1 MDDKGLFGFWLQ
13 TVGSLAKT
21 SLMLEALAKDD
32 YLPLIKS
39 ALSEDIG
46 SGDVTT
52 NALISQDS
60 FASGVMIAKEPLVVA
75 GIDLAIASFK
85 ELDDSVDFSVEVL
98 DGQDGDF
105 FQPLLRIHGPAR
117 ALLTAE
123 RTALNF
129 VQRLSGIATLTA
141 KYVQQVA
148 GTDAKILDTRKT
160 IPGWRILEKYAVAC
174 GGGTNHRIGLY
185 DQVMIKDNHLVAMG
199 GDIRKAI
206 HSARENYPQLI
217 IEVEADTVKQAETAA
232 DAGADI
238 ILLDNMSCEELC
250 KSIEIIS
257 GRSKTEASGGITIDN
272 VREIAETGV
281 DYISIGALTHSA
293 PAVDI
298 GFDFDRLS

>member
-21 SLMLEALAKDD
+21 SLMPEALAKDD

-129 VQRLSGIATLTA
+129 LQRLSGIATLTA
-141 KYVQQVA
+141 KYVKQVE
-148 GTDAKILDTRKT
+148 GTGAKILDTRKT
-160 IPGWRILEKYAVAC
+160 IPGWRILEKYAVVC
-174 GGGTNHRIGLY
+174 GGGMNHRMGLY
-185 DQVMIKDNHLVAMG
+185 DQAMVKDNHLVAVG
-199 GDIRKAI
+199 GNIIEAVLRI
-206 HSARENYPQLI
+206 RENYPDI
-217 IEVEADTVKQAETAA
+217 KVEVEADTVQQAQSAA
-232 DAGADI
+232 EAGADI
-238 ILLDNMSCEELC
+238 ILLDNMSYDELRQ
-250 KSIEIIS
+250 SVELIN
-257 GRSKTEASGGITIDN
+257 GRSSTEASGGITMET
-272 VREIAETGV
+272 VREVAETGV

-293 PAVDI
+293 PSVDI
-298 GFDFDRLS
+298 GFNFD

>member
-21 SLMLEALAKDD
+21 SLMPEALAKDD

-52 NALISQDS
+52 NALIPQES

-129 VQRLSGIATLTA
+129 LQRLSGIATLTA
-141 KYVQQVA
+141 KYVKQVE
-148 GTDAKILDTRKT
+148 GTGAKILDTRKT
-160 IPGWRILEKYAVAC
+160 IPGWRILEKYAVVC
-174 GGGTNHRIGLY
+174 GGGMNHRIGLY
-185 DQVMIKDNHLVAMG
+185 DQAMVKDNHLVAVG
-199 GDIRKAI
+199 GNIIEAVLRI
-206 HSARENYPQLI
+206 RENYPDI
-217 IEVEADTVKQAETAA
+217 KVEVEADTVQQAQSAA
-232 DAGADI
+232 EAGADI
-238 ILLDNMSCEELC
+238 ILLDNMSYDELRQ
-250 KSIEIIS
+250 SVELIN
-257 GRSKTEASGGITIDN
+257 GRSSTEASGGITMET
-272 VREIAETGV
+272 VREVAETGV

-293 PAVDI
+293 PSVDI
-298 GFDFDRLS
+298 GFNFD